1 MSNYE
6 TSASITLEVNG
17 KNAEDRLKALR
28 QRAEDLENALARAR
42 NTGDKIEMNKL
53 QKELKKTN
61 KEIREM
67 SSSAQQAESV
77 MRRLDRATPREL
89 SKTLSTLRKQL
100 DNIERGS
107 AAWNAQIEKI
117 KAVQRELNSVKGSM
131 KEHESLWSR
140 FAKKMYDW
148 GSALTMSMAAIS
160 GLTITGR
167 RAVQSYADMEGE
179 MANVRKFTGM
189 TTEEVERLNE
199 SFKTM
204 DTRSSREQ
212 LNKLAQEA
220 GKLGIASQQA
230 VIEYVEAAD
239 VINVALD
246 ELGEGATRDIGK
258 LSSIYGDAERM
269 GLGKAML
276 AVGAAINEVSQ
287 NSTASASYLV
297 DFENRMAGVGK
308 QADMSIPKIMGY
320 ASVLDQNAQQ
330 VEMSATALQG
340 IIMKMYQDPGK
351 LARIAGINV
360 KEFARLVREDANE
373 ALLQLLDTLGKAGG
387 MQALAPMFDEI
398 YINELD
404 LGDYEYV
411 NMSNTPPEWL
421 WRSIDR
427 MKNYISLPWVNN
439 YSGNIQNEVVYEN
452 GTYKW
457 HPDTKGVSFQPYLLF
472 IAKQICEV
480 LGYSYDFG
488 EWERSTYRHLIVC
501 NSLPYAWDMPQI
513 AKALP
518 HWTVTEFFEHLENF
532 LSAFI
537 DVDHRGK
544 TVTFHFIAN
553 DSDFNTSITL
563 NHVVDDFTV
572 EVSSEGES
580 SYRGVSTLRYSDC
593 DHEMWKFYSCNWLVE
608 NHEKM
613 IVRYETLNDL
623 IEANKNLKE
632 TVVGVEYPDSNLGKI
647 LYVESLN
654 TYFVFRPV
662 KIIPQSCYDP
672 VADTYYDQYV
682 NILQPINQFGER
694 IGTNEESDSIE
705 IGIVPAWI
713 DDTKTSKGQCLFL
726 ELDFNDGETD
736 GNSEY
741 LPISLLESGESEK
754 SGAYFSQL
762 FVAFWD
768 GTNYFKGLQPRP
780 IIDKI
785 STNEDWTYVETGY
798 SMRLNRDPSDL
809 SYFNS
814 PIDSCK
820 KYNFQFLANKIP
832 PVRALFFIQGKPYIC
847 EKITATFTEYG
858 MSQLLKGTFYR
869 TD

>member
-1 MSNYE
+1 MKIFVE
-6 TSASITLEVNG
+6 GKEAFLKKGTSFEFIAENRLFSGSDEYTLSITFPIVDCPRN
-17 KNAEDRLKALR
+17 
-28 QRAEDLENALARAR
+28 RAIFGLLY
-42 NTGDKIEMNKL
+42 
-53 QKELKKTN
+53 
-61 KEIREM
+61 
-67 SSSAQQAESV
+67 
-77 MRRLDRATPREL
+77 
-89 SKTLSTLRKQL
+89 RK
-100 DNIERGS
+100 DVD
-107 AAWNAQIEKI
+107 IEKVNF
-117 KAVQRELNSVKGSM
+117 ACEL
-131 KEHESLWSR
+131 R
-140 FAKKMYDW
+140 DTDFYKM
-148 GSALTMSMAAIS
+148 GVLAI
-160 GLTITGR
+160 
-167 RAVQSYADMEGE
+167 V
-179 MANVRKFTGM
+179 
-189 TTEEVERLNE
+189 
-199 SFKTM
+199 
-204 DTRSSREQ
+204 
-212 LNKLAQEA
+212 
-220 GKLGIASQQA
+220 
-230 VIEYVEAAD
+230 
-239 VINVALD
+239 
-246 ELGEGATRDIGK
+246 
-258 LSSIYGDAERM
+258 
-269 GLGKAML
+269 
-276 AVGAAINEVSQ
+276 EVSQ
-287 NSTASASYLV
+287 SEIKGQ
-297 DFENRMAGVGK
+297 F
-308 QADMSIPKIMGY
+308 
-320 ASVLDQNAQQ
+320 LDG
-330 VEMSATALQG
+330 MSAQNFIG
-340 IIMKMYQDPGK
+340 D
-351 LARIAGINV
+351 
-360 KEFARLVREDANE
+360 
-373 ALLQLLDTLGKAGG
+373 
-387 MQALAPMFDEI
+387 FDEI

-563 NHVVDDFTV
+563 NHVADDFTV

-623 IEANKNLKE
+623 IEANENLKK
-632 TVVGVEYPDSNLGKI
+632 TVVGVEYPYSNLEKI

-672 VADTYYDQYV
+672 VYDTYYDQYV

-713 DDTKTSKGQCLFL
+713 DDTETSKGQCLFL

-814 PIDSCK
+814 PIDSGK